1 MSELNTERIAHEIGA
16 DETLVSEVLTRL
28 QLVRGNLS
36 DDGFAALVRD
46 VVKTKL
52 SFAERDAQEDLS
64 VARSRARDD

>member
-16 DETLVSEVLTRL
+16 DVTLVSEVLTRL

-46 VVKTKL
+46 VVCMCSASPT
-52 SFAERDAQEDLS
+52 
-64 VARSRARDD
+64 RSMRA